1 MNLIDLK
8 RSVSEMSEEE
18 LSTLLL
24 EIRSS
29 RRTQKAS
36 NRKASSTG
44 GAKKAN
50 GSGASLESLI
60 GSLDPTQLA
69 ALLQKLGGKS

>member
-36 NRKASSTG
+36 NRKASGT

-50 GSGASLESLI
+50 GTGASLESLI